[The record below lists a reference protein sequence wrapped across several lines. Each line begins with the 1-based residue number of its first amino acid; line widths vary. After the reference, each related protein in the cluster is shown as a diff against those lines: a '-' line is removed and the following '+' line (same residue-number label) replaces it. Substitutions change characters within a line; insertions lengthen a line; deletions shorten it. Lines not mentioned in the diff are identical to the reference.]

1 MLFVLSWVRGKEKS
15 ELRMDG
21 ANPTRLEIA
30 LWCFIASLVLQLRDE
45 THLTTEFAGKSLK

>member
-1 MLFVLSWVRGKEKS
+1 MLFVLSWVRDKEKS